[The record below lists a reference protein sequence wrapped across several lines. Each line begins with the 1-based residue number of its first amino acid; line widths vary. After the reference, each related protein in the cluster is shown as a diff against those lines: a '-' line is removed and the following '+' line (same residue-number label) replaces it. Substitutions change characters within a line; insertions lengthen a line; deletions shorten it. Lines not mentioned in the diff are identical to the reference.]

1 MKGLTLLTHVS
12 SQFFRSA
19 KQNDSISQS
28 ITSQVHSEILLWW
41 LSKNMN
47 KKKHLTTFW
56 KALCYLSQ
64 GSAIHVF
71 LVYNNTCGCFLFLYF
86 RRILFYSW
94 PLSVA
99 HYQLLCLA
107 LLTIYI
113 YTIYGMSVWVLNL
126 SLGLLD
132 KGYLVSVA
140 WDTRMGIATPPM
152 PF

>member
-1 MKGLTLLTHVS
+1 MFLRN
-12 SQFFRSA
+12 FFVVPNKMIQYR
-19 KQNDSISQS
+19 NPCP
-28 ITSQVHSEILLWW
+28 SQVRSEILLWW

-47 KKKHLTTFW
+47 KRNISLLFDKH
-56 KALCYLSQ
+56 CYLSR

-71 LVYNNTCGCFLFLYF
+71 LVYNNTCGCFLFLCF

-126 SLGLLD
+126 SLGLFD
-132 KGYLVSVA
+132 KGYPVSVA